1 MAYDKGLAQ
10 RVRELLAEEQ
20 GFAEKKMFGGVCFLL
35 HGNMACGIINDDLIV
50 RVGLPDY
57 ETSLALPHTRR
68 FDITGRTLK
77 GWVMV
82 EADGHE
88 EDEHLSAWVRKG
100 VRFTL
105 TLPPK

>member
-1 MAYDKGLAQ
+1 MAYDRGLAQ
-10 RVRELLAEEQ
+10 RVRELLAEEE
-20 GFAEKKMFGGVCFLL
+20 GFAEKQMFGGVCFLL

-57 ETSLALPHTRR
+57 EASLALPHTRR
-68 FDITGRTLK
+68 FDITGRALK

-82 EADGHE
+82 ATDGYEAD
-88 EDEHLSAWVRKG
+88 DDLSGWVRKG
-100 VRFTL
+100 VHFAL